1 MNSGRYNLRRP
12 VQSFFTDR
20 AADKE
25 LFPKSSTE
33 IHEEKRKEQR
43 RVNMLQQR
51 FTTRNTSF
59 TSGLKLPSIGMGGS
73 NDMTNSTVNAASIQE
88 EESNRKMRRK
98 HRRRRHDH
106 SIETESSVIRPPVNG
121 IARPSSRPGSRTGS
135 IQSFDFQNMNRNRTS
150 STEVLVGED
159 YDGSRRRSKKH
170 KKRKHKKKHRR
181 QKPDFDGDGTSSIF
195 DDVDIDLSVTYNRS
209 ADDERQIGRKI
220 SIQDTFKEIFGK
232 VSDVVDSS
240 LDKTAGSAVA
250 HKPIG
255 AASKSTDA
263 NFNSG
268 MLHSSMDVEIGNADD
283 DMMLVEDMDDFLDDD
298 LDDIPAPVKKKGF
311 KVDLK
316 MANALRTVFFGSA
329 KRTFSPAW
337 KAQGFV
343 FNTKAQRD
351 GQLFG
356 MIQHKGGPCGPCA
369 VMQAFVI
376 KHLLFDQP
384 CKDWMNPTQ
393 DEVMTAVTAGL
404 VDALVRAGGG
414 MGCSVALIG
423 GRSGIGG
430 TKDYRPDGITECL
443 EVFKMASR
451 QEAMQFLSQQHVIE
465 QFMAP
470 KGCGVI
476 LFCYSLVLS
485 RGLDRVR
492 KDADPGFG
500 FMQPFIGEFD
510 YASQE
515 LVNLGM
521 TGCAFSNVFDGVK
534 ELKGDKE
541 EDCIRLVGIE
551 NISKIGFLTLFEHY
565 GHVEVGNNYK
575 SPRYPI
581 WVVCSESHYSVF
593 FQTPRM
599 AKATSEKSRF
609 ELCYYDTLARH
620 EEIIRL
626 TIDPQG
632 KHKADETD
640 PPLEKVLRTKWKKC
654 GIKWIG
660 DAVL

>member
-1 MNSGRYNLRRP
+1 L
-12 VQSFFTDR
+12 QSTTSQ
-20 AADKE
+20 E
-25 LFPKSSTE
+25 L
-33 IHEEKRKEQR
+33 
-43 RVNMLQQR
+43 M
-51 FTTRNTSF
+51 
-59 TSGLKLPSIGMGGS
+59 
-73 NDMTNSTVNAASIQE
+73 
-88 EESNRKMRRK
+88 
-98 HRRRRHDH
+98 
-106 SIETESSVIRPPVNG
+106 
-121 IARPSSRPGSRTGS
+121 
-135 IQSFDFQNMNRNRTS
+135 
-150 STEVLVGED
+150 
-159 YDGSRRRSKKH
+159 
-170 KKRKHKKKHRR
+170 
-181 QKPDFDGDGTSSIF
+181 
-195 DDVDIDLSVTYNRS
+195 
-209 ADDERQIGRKI
+209 
-220 SIQDTFKEIFGK
+220 QDTFKDIFGK

-240 LDKTAGSAVA
+240 FNKATGTAVA
-250 HKPIG
+250 HG
-255 AASKSTDA
+255 AASKSTDP
-263 NFNSG
+263 NPSSG
-268 MLHSSMDVEIGNADD
+268 MLNSSMDVAFGNTDD
-283 DMMLVEDMDDFLDDD
+283 DMLVEDMDDFLDDD
-298 LDDIPAPVKKKGF
+298 LDDIPVPVKKKGF

-316 MANALRTVFFGSA
+316 MANAIRTVFFGSA
-329 KRTFSPAW
+329 RRTFSPAW

-384 CKDWMNPTQ
+384 CKDWMNPTE
-393 DEVMTAVTAGL
+393 DEVMTAVTAGM

-423 GRSGIGG
+423 GRSGIAG

-451 QEAMQFLSQQHVIE
+451 QEAIQFLSQQHVLE

-551 NISKIGFLTLFEHY
+551 SISKIGFLTLFEHY

-593 FQTPRM
+593 FQTPKM
-599 AKATSEKSRF
+599 AKATTAKSRF